1 MSCTAKLENN
11 MYSMTG
17 YGKGVAEKD
26 QRKITIE
33 IKTVNHRFSDFTFKM
48 PRNFQFA
55 EGTLRTLLNSK
66 IKRGHADVY
75 LTYED
80 SRVVSTVALNVALAE
95 GYKQIGEELQK
106 IGYQNNLSAESL
118 IRIPEMVKTT
128 ALEEDEELLMSLVKE
143 SAEIALNNLLEMRK
157 NEGTRLVSDIKIKL
171 NDIAVAVEEI
181 ASRAPEVAKEYREKL
196 TARVQEALAQ
206 SDIDEGRIALEVAV
220 FIDRANIDEE
230 ITRLRGHLAHYQDIF
245 NEGGAVGKKLDFLT
259 QEANRE
265 TNTIG
270 SKCND
275 MYITKRVLFLKNQIE
290 MIREQI
296 QNLE

>member
-1 MSCTAKLENN
+1 

-17 YGKGVAEKD
+17 YGKGIAERD

-33 IKTVNHRFSDFTFKM
+33 IKTVNHRFSDFTFKL
-48 PRNFQFA
+48 PRNFQFV
-55 EGTLRTLLNSK
+55 EGTLRSLLNAK

-95 GYKQIGEELQK
+95 GYKKIGTDLEEL
-106 IGYQNNLSAESL
+106 GFVNNLSAESL

-128 ALEEDEELLMSLVKE
+128 ALEEDEELLTLLVKE
-143 SAEIALNNLLEMRK
+143 ATEKALDSLLQMRS
-157 NEGTRLVSDIKIKL
+157 NEGARLVSDIKLKL
-171 NDIAVAVEEI
+171 NDIAIAVEEI
-181 ASRAPEVAKEYREKL
+181 AKRAPEVSTEYREKL
-196 TARVQEALAQ
+196 TERVKEALD
-206 SDIDEGRIALEVAV
+206 STEIDEGRIALEVAV

-259 QEANRE
+259 QETNRE

>member
-1 MSCTAKLENN
+1 

-17 YGKGVAEKD
+17 YGKGVAEID

-48 PRNFQFA
+48 PRNFQFV
-55 EGTLRTLLNSK
+55 ETTLRNLLNAK

-95 GYKQIGEELQK
+95 GYKQIGEDLANL
-106 IGYQNNLSAESL
+106 GYQNNLSAESL
-118 IRIPEMVKTT
+118 IRIPDMVKTT
-128 ALEEDEELLMSLVKE
+128 ALEEDEELLATLVKE
-143 SAEIALNNLLEMRK
+143 ATEIALDNLLEMRK
-157 NEGTRLVSDIKIKL
+157 NEGERLVKDIQLKL
-171 NDIAVAVEEI
+171 ADIAVAVEEI
-181 ASRAPEVAKEYREKL
+181 ASRVPEVAVEYREKL
-196 TARVQEALAQ
+196 TARVKEALSQ
-206 SDIDEGRIALEVAV
+206 TEIDEGRIALEVAV
-220 FIDRANIDEE
+220 FIDRANVDEE

-245 NEGGAVGKKLDFLT
+245 REGGAVGKKLDFLT

>member
-1 MSCTAKLENN
+1 

-17 YGKGVAEKD
+17 YGKGVAEREG
-26 QRKITIE
+26 RKITVE
-33 IKTVNHRFSDFTFKM
+33 IKTVNHRFSDFAFKL

-55 EGTLRTLLNSK
+55 EGALRTLLSK
-66 IKRGHADVY
+66 SIKRGHADIY

-80 SRVVSTVALNVALAE
+80 SRVVSTVCLNTALAE
-95 GYKQIGEELQK
+95 GYKSIGKELANL
-106 IGYQNNLSAESL
+106 GYENNISAESL
-118 IRIPEMVKTT
+118 IRIPDMVKTT
-128 ALEEDEELLMSLVKE
+128 ALEEDENLLLALVQESAQIALDNLLKMRKAEGERLVK
-143 SAEIALNNLLEMRK
+143 
-157 NEGTRLVSDIKIKL
+157 DIKLKL
-171 NDIAVAVEEI
+171 EEVSNAVEEI
-181 ASRAPEVAKEYREKL
+181 ASRAPEVAEEYRAKL
-196 TARVQEALAQ
+196 TERVQEALAGTE
-206 SDIDEGRIALEVAV
+206 IDPSRIALEVAV

-230 ITRLRGHLAHYQDIF
+230 VTRLRGHLEHYKEIF
-245 NEGGAVGKKLDFLT
+245 EAGGAVGKQLDFLT

-275 MYITKRVLFLKNQIE
+275 MYITNHVLFLKNQIE

>member
-1 MSCTAKLENN
+1 

-17 YGKGVAEKD
+17 YGKGIAERSE
-26 QRKITIE
+26 RKITVE

-55 EGTLRTLLNSK
+55 EGALRTLLSAK
-66 IKRGHADVY
+66 IKRGHADIY

-80 SRVVSTVALNVALAE
+80 NRVNASVALNEGLAIA
-95 GYKQIGEELQK
+95 YKDIAAKLEEIGFSNDLTAQA
-106 IGYQNNLSAESL
+106 I
-118 IRIPEMVKTT
+118 IRIPDMVKTS
-128 ALEEDEELLMSLVKE
+128 ALEEDEELLLELVKE
-143 SAEIALNNLLEMRK
+143 AAGQALDNLLAMRK
-157 NEGTRLVSDIKIKL
+157 AEGSRLVEDVKKKL
-171 NDIAVAVEEI
+171 NDIEEAVETI
-181 ASRAPEVAKEYREKL
+181 AKRAPEVSEEYREKL
-196 TARVQEALAQ
+196 TERVKEALDATE
-206 SDIDEGRIALEVAV
+206 IDEGRIALEVAV
-220 FIDRANIDEE
+220 FIDRANVDEE
-230 ITRLRGHLAHYQDIF
+230 ITRLRGHIAHYRDIF

-275 MYITKRVLFLKNQIE
+275 MQITKLVLFLKNQIE

>member
-1 MSCTAKLENN
+1 

-17 YGKGVAEKD
+17 YGKGIAERSE
-26 QRKITIE
+26 RKITVE

-55 EGTLRTLLNSK
+55 EGALRTLLSAK
-66 IKRGHADVY
+66 IKRGHADIY

-80 SRVVSTVALNVALAE
+80 NRVNASVALNEGLAIA
-95 GYKQIGEELQK
+95 YKDIAAKLEEIGFSNDLTAQA
-106 IGYQNNLSAESL
+106 I
-118 IRIPEMVKTT
+118 IRIPDMVKTS
-128 ALEEDEELLMSLVKE
+128 ALEEDEELLLELVKE
-143 SAEIALNNLLEMRK
+143 AAGQALDNLLAMRK
-157 NEGTRLVSDIKIKL
+157 AEGARLVEDVKKKL
-171 NDIAVAVEEI
+171 NDIEEAVETI
-181 ASRAPEVAKEYREKL
+181 AKRAPEVSEEYREKL
-196 TARVQEALAQ
+196 TERVKEALDATE
-206 SDIDEGRIALEVAV
+206 IDEGRIALEVAV
-220 FIDRANIDEE
+220 FIDRANVDEE
-230 ITRLRGHLAHYQDIF
+230 ITRLRGHIAHYRDIF

-275 MYITKRVLFLKNQIE
+275 MQITKLVLFLKNQIE

>member
-1 MSCTAKLENN
+1 

-17 YGKGVAEKD
+17 YGKGIAERSE
-26 QRKITIE
+26 RKITVE

-55 EGTLRTLLNSK
+55 EGALRTLLSSK
-66 IKRGHADVY
+66 IKRGHADIY

-80 SRVVSTVALNVALAE
+80 NRLNASVALNEGLAIE
-95 GYKQIGEELQK
+95 YKAIAKKLEE
-106 IGYQNNLSAESL
+106 IGYTDDLTAQAV
-118 IRIPEMVKTT
+118 IRIPDMVKTT
-128 ALEEDEELLMSLVKE
+128 ALEEDEALLLELVKE
-143 SAEIALNNLLEMRK
+143 AATEALDNLLAMRK
-157 NEGTRLVSDIKIKL
+157 AEGTRLVEDVKKKLDDIE
-171 NDIAVAVEEI
+171 VAVETI
-181 ASRAPEVAKEYREKL
+181 AKRAPEVSAEYREKL
-196 TARVQEALAQ
+196 TERVKEALDATE
-206 SDIDEGRIALEVAV
+206 IDEGRIALEVAV
-220 FIDRANIDEE
+220 FIDRANVDEE
-230 ITRLRGHLAHYQDIF
+230 ITRLRGHLAHYRDIF

-275 MYITKRVLFLKNQIE
+275 MQITKLVLFLKNQIE

>member
-1 MSCTAKLENN
+1 

-17 YGKGVAEKD
+17 YGKGIAEKD
-26 QRKITIE
+26 QRKITVE

-55 EGTLRTLLNSK
+55 EGAVRALLNAS

-95 GYKQIGEELQK
+95 GYKQIGKDLEAL
-106 IGYQNNLSAESL
+106 GYQNNLTAESL
-118 IRIPEMVKTT
+118 IRVSDMVKTT
-128 ALEEDEELLMSLVKE
+128 TLEEDEDLLLYLVKE
-143 SAEIALNNLLEMRK
+143 ATEKALENLLQMRK
-157 NEGTRLVSDIKIKL
+157 NEGERLVADIQLKL
-171 NDIAVAVEEI
+171 QDVAVAVEEI
-181 ASRAPEVAKEYREKL
+181 AQRAPEVAKEYREKL
-196 TARVQEALAQ
+196 TARVKEALE
-206 SDIDEGRIALEVAV
+206 SSEIDEGRIALEVAV
-220 FIDRANIDEE
+220 FIDRANVDEE

-245 NEGGAVGKKLDFLT
+245 REGGAVGKKLDFLT

>member
-1 MSCTAKLENN
+1 

-17 YGKGVAEKD
+17 YGKGIAERSE
-26 QRKITIE
+26 RKITVE

-55 EGTLRTLLNSK
+55 EGALRTLLSSK
-66 IKRGHADVY
+66 IKRGHADIY

-80 SRVVSTVALNVALAE
+80 NRLNASVALNEGLAIE
-95 GYKQIGEELQK
+95 YKAIAKKLEE
-106 IGYQNNLSAESL
+106 IGYTDDLTAQAV
-118 IRIPEMVKTT
+118 IRIPDMVKTT
-128 ALEEDEELLMSLVKE
+128 ALEEDEALLLELVKE
-143 SAEIALNNLLEMRK
+143 AATEALDNLLAMRK
-157 NEGTRLVSDIKIKL
+157 AEGTRLVEDVKKKLDDIE
-171 NDIAVAVEEI
+171 VAVETI
-181 ASRAPEVAKEYREKL
+181 AKRAPEVGAEYREKL
-196 TARVQEALAQ
+196 TERVKEALDATE
-206 SDIDEGRIALEVAV
+206 IDEGRIALEVAV
-220 FIDRANIDEE
+220 FIDRANVDEE
-230 ITRLRGHLAHYQDIF
+230 ITRLRGHLAHYRDIF

-275 MYITKRVLFLKNQIE
+275 MQITKLVLFLKNQIE

>member
-1 MSCTAKLENN
+1 
-11 MYSMTG
+11 MTG

-26 QRKITIE
+26 GRKITIE
-33 IKTVNHRFSDFTFKM
+33 IKTVNHRFSDFTFKL

-55 EGTLRTLLNSK
+55 DGVLRSLLGAK

-80 SRVVSTVALNVALAE
+80 SRVVSTIALNVQLAE
-95 GYKQIGEELQK
+95 NYKQIAAEMEEL
-106 IGYQNNLSAESL
+106 GYTNDITAESL
-118 IRIPEMVKTT
+118 IRIPDMVKTT
-128 ALEEDEELLMSLVKE
+128 ALEDDEELMKELVVE
-143 SAEIALNNLLEMRK
+143 ATEIALDNLLKMRK
-157 NEGTRLVSDIKIKL
+157 AEGERLVADIKVKL
-171 NDIAVAVEEI
+171 NDIAEAVEEI
-181 ASRAPEVAKEYREKL
+181 SARAPVVATEYREKL
-196 TARVQEALAQ
+196 TARVKEALEAT
-206 SDIDEGRIALEVAV
+206 DIDEGRIALEVAL

-230 ITRLRGHLAHYQDIF
+230 ITRLRGHLAHYQDILA
-245 NEGGAVGKKLDFLT
+245 EGGTVGKKLDFLT
-259 QEANRE
+259 QETNRE

-296 QNLE
+296 QNIE

>member
-1 MSCTAKLENN
+1 

-17 YGKGVAEKD
+17 YGKGIAERE
-26 QRKITIE
+26 QRKITVE

-55 EGTLRTLLNSK
+55 EGAVRALLNAN

-95 GYKQIGEELQK
+95 GYKQIGKDLEAL
-106 IGYQNNLSAESL
+106 GYENNLTAESL
-118 IRIPEMVKTT
+118 IRISDMVKTT
-128 ALEEDEELLMSLVKE
+128 ALEEDEDLLLSLVKE
-143 SAEIALNNLLEMRK
+143 ATEKALENLLQMRK
-157 NEGTRLVSDIKIKL
+157 NEGERLVADIKLKL
-171 NDIAVAVEEI
+171 QDVATAVEEI
-181 ASRAPEVAKEYREKL
+181 ALRAPDVANEYREKL
-196 TARVQEALAQ
+196 TQRVKEALE
-206 SDIDEGRIALEVAV
+206 SSEIDEGRIALEVAV
-220 FIDRANIDEE
+220 FIDRANVDEE

-245 NEGGAVGKKLDFLT
+245 RDGGAVGKKLDFLT

>member
-1 MSCTAKLENN
+1 

-26 QRKITIE
+26 GRKITIE
-33 IKTVNHRFSDFTFKM
+33 IKTVNHRFSDFTFKL

-55 EGTLRTLLNSK
+55 DGVLRSLLGAK

-80 SRVVSTVALNVALAE
+80 SRVVSTIALNVQLAE
-95 GYKQIGEELQK
+95 NYKQIAAEMEAL
-106 IGYQNNLSAESL
+106 GYTNDITAESL
-118 IRIPEMVKTT
+118 IRIPDMVKTT
-128 ALEEDEELLMSLVKE
+128 ALEDDEELMNELVVE
-143 SAEIALNNLLEMRK
+143 ATEIALDNLLKMRK
-157 NEGTRLVSDIKIKL
+157 AEGERLVADIKIKL
-171 NDIAVAVEEI
+171 NDIAEAVEEI
-181 ASRAPEVAKEYREKL
+181 SVRAPVVATEYREKL
-196 TARVQEALAQ
+196 TARVKEALEAT
-206 SDIDEGRIALEVAV
+206 DIDEGRIALEVAL

-230 ITRLRGHLAHYQDIF
+230 ITRLRGHLAHYQDILA
-245 NEGGAVGKKLDFLT
+245 EGGTVGKKLDFLT
-259 QEANRE
+259 QETNRE

-296 QNLE
+296 QNIE

>member
-1 MSCTAKLENN
+1 

-17 YGKGVAEKD
+17 YGKGIAERSE
-26 QRKITIE
+26 RKITVE

-55 EGTLRTLLNSK
+55 EGALRTLLSSK
-66 IKRGHADVY
+66 IKRGHADIY

-80 SRVVSTVALNVALAE
+80 NRLNASVALNEGLAIE
-95 GYKQIGEELQK
+95 YKAIAKKLEE
-106 IGYQNNLSAESL
+106 IGYTDDLTAQAV
-118 IRIPEMVKTT
+118 IRIPDMVKTT
-128 ALEEDEELLMSLVKE
+128 ALEEDEALLLELVKE
-143 SAEIALNNLLEMRK
+143 AATEALDNLLAMRK
-157 NEGTRLVSDIKIKL
+157 AEGTRLVEDVKKKLDDIE
-171 NDIAVAVEEI
+171 VAVETI
-181 ASRAPEVAKEYREKL
+181 AKRAPEVSAEYREKL
-196 TARVQEALAQ
+196 TERVKEALDATE
-206 SDIDEGRIALEVAV
+206 IDEGRIALEVAV
-220 FIDRANIDEE
+220 FIDRANVDEE

-245 NEGGAVGKKLDFLT
+245 RDGGAVGKKLDFLT

-275 MYITKRVLFLKNQIE
+275 MYITKRVLCLKNQIE

>member
-1 MSCTAKLENN
+1 

-17 YGKGVAEKD
+17 YGKGIAERSE
-26 QRKITIE
+26 RKITVE
-33 IKTVNHRFSDFTFKM
+33 IKTLNHRFSDFTFKM

-55 EGTLRTLLNSK
+55 EGALRTLLSAK
-66 IKRGHADVY
+66 IKRGHADIY

-80 SRVVSTVALNVALAE
+80 NRVNASVALNEGLAIA
-95 GYKQIGEELQK
+95 YKDIAAKLEEIGFSNDLTAQA
-106 IGYQNNLSAESL
+106 I
-118 IRIPEMVKTT
+118 IRIPDMVKTS
-128 ALEEDEELLMSLVKE
+128 ALEEDEELLLELVKE
-143 SAEIALNNLLEMRK
+143 AAGQALDNLLAMRK
-157 NEGTRLVSDIKIKL
+157 AEGARLVEDVKKKL
-171 NDIAVAVEEI
+171 NDIEEAVETI
-181 ASRAPEVAKEYREKL
+181 AKRAPEVSEEYREKL
-196 TARVQEALAQ
+196 TERVKEALDATE
-206 SDIDEGRIALEVAV
+206 IDEGRIALEVAV
-220 FIDRANIDEE
+220 FIDRANVDEE
-230 ITRLRGHLAHYQDIF
+230 ITRLRGHIAHYRDIF

-275 MYITKRVLFLKNQIE
+275 MQITKLVLFLKNQIE

>member
-1 MSCTAKLENN
+1 

-26 QRKITIE
+26 GRKITIE
-33 IKTVNHRFSDFTFKM
+33 IKTVNHRFSDFTFKL

-55 EGTLRTLLNSK
+55 DGVLRSLLGAK

-80 SRVVSTVALNVALAE
+80 SRVVSTIALNVQLAE
-95 GYKQIGEELQK
+95 NYKQIAAEMEEL
-106 IGYQNNLSAESL
+106 GYTNDITAESL
-118 IRIPEMVKTT
+118 IRIPDMVKTT
-128 ALEEDEELLMSLVKE
+128 ALEDDEELMKELVVE
-143 SAEIALNNLLEMRK
+143 ATEIALDNLLKMRK
-157 NEGTRLVSDIKIKL
+157 AEGERLVADIKVKL
-171 NDIAVAVEEI
+171 NDIAEAVEEI
-181 ASRAPEVAKEYREKL
+181 SARAPVVATEYREKL
-196 TARVQEALAQ
+196 TARVKEALEAT
-206 SDIDEGRIALEVAV
+206 DIDEGRIALEVAL

-230 ITRLRGHLAHYQDIF
+230 ITRLRGHLAHYQDILA
-245 NEGGAVGKKLDFLT
+245 EGGTVGKKLDFLT
-259 QEANRE
+259 QETNRE

-296 QNLE
+296 QNIE

>member
-1 MSCTAKLENN
+1 

-17 YGKGVAEKD
+17 YGKGIAERSE
-26 QRKITIE
+26 RKITVE

-55 EGTLRTLLNSK
+55 EGALRTLLSAK
-66 IKRGHADVY
+66 IKRGHADIY

-80 SRVVSTVALNVALAE
+80 NRVNASVALNEGLAIA
-95 GYKQIGEELQK
+95 YKDIAAKLEEIGFSNDLTAQA
-106 IGYQNNLSAESL
+106 I
-118 IRIPEMVKTT
+118 IRIPDMVKTS
-128 ALEEDEELLMSLVKE
+128 ALEEDEELLLELVKE
-143 SAEIALNNLLEMRK
+143 AAGQALENLLAMRK
-157 NEGTRLVSDIKIKL
+157 AEGARLVEDVKKKL
-171 NDIAVAVEEI
+171 NDIEEAVETI
-181 ASRAPEVAKEYREKL
+181 AKRAPEVSEEYREKL
-196 TARVQEALAQ
+196 TERVKEALDATE
-206 SDIDEGRIALEVAV
+206 IDEGRIALEVAV
-220 FIDRANIDEE
+220 FIDRANVDEE
-230 ITRLRGHLAHYQDIF
+230 ITRLRGHIAHYRDIF

-275 MYITKRVLFLKNQIE
+275 MQITKLVLFLKNQIE

>member
-1 MSCTAKLENN
+1 

-17 YGKGVAEKD
+17 YGKGVAEREG
-26 QRKITIE
+26 RKITVE
-33 IKTVNHRFSDFTFKM
+33 IKTVNHRFSDFAFKL

-55 EGTLRTLLNSK
+55 EGALRTLLSK
-66 IKRGHADVY
+66 SIKRGHADIY

-80 SRVVSTVALNVALAE
+80 SRVVSTVCLNTALAE
-95 GYKQIGEELQK
+95 GYKNIGKELEK
-106 IGYQNNLSAESL
+106 LGYENNVSAESL
-118 IRIPEMVKTT
+118 IRIPDMVKTT
-128 ALEEDEELLMSLVKE
+128 ALEEDESLLLALVQESAQIALENLLKMRKAEGERLVK
-143 SAEIALNNLLEMRK
+143 
-157 NEGTRLVSDIKIKL
+157 DIKLKL
-171 NDIAVAVEEI
+171 EDVATAVEEI
-181 ASRAPEVAKEYREKL
+181 AVRAPQVAEEYRVKL
-196 TARVQEALAQ
+196 TERVQEALA
-206 SDIDEGRIALEVAV
+206 STEIDASRIALEVAV

-230 ITRLRGHLAHYQDIF
+230 VTRLRGHLEHYKEIF
-245 NEGGAVGKKLDFLT
+245 NAGGAVGKQLDFLT

-275 MYITKRVLFLKNQIE
+275 MYITNHVLFLKNQIE

>member
-1 MSCTAKLENN
+1 

-17 YGKGVAEKD
+17 YGKGIAEKEG
-26 QRKITIE
+26 RKITVE
-33 IKTVNHRFSDFTFKM
+33 IKTVNHRFSDFTFKL

-55 EGTLRTLLNSK
+55 ESALRNLLSTK

-75 LTYED
+75 LTFED

-95 GYKQIGEELQK
+95 GYKSIAKELEN
-106 IGYQNNLSAESL
+106 IGYQNDITAESL
-118 IRIPEMVKTT
+118 IRIPDMVKTT
-128 ALEEDEELLMSLVKE
+128 ALEEDDELLLELVKE
-143 SAEIALNNLLEMRK
+143 AAGIAVENLLGMRK
-157 NEGTRLVSDIKIKL
+157 AEGERLIEDIKLKL

-181 ASRAPEVAKEYREKL
+181 AARAPEVASEYREKL
-196 TARVQEALAQ
+196 TARVKEALGAT
-206 SDIDEGRIALEVAV
+206 DIDEGRIALEVAV

-230 ITRLRGHLAHYQDIF
+230 ITRLRGHLAHYADILR
-245 NEGGAVGKKLDFLT
+245 EGGAVGKKLDFLT

>member
-1 MSCTAKLENN
+1 

-26 QRKITIE
+26 QRKITVE

-55 EGTLRTLLNSK
+55 EGAVRALLNAS

-95 GYKQIGEELQK
+95 GYKQIGEELASL
-106 IGYQNNLSAESL
+106 GYQNNLSAESL
-118 IRIPEMVKTT
+118 IRIPDMVKTT
-128 ALEEDEELLMSLVKE
+128 ALEEDEELLLSLVKE
-143 SAEIALNNLLEMRK
+143 ATEKALANLLQMRL
-157 NEGTRLVSDIKIKL
+157 NEGERLVADIKLKL
-171 NDIAVAVEEI
+171 QDVATAVEEI
-181 ASRAPEVAKEYREKL
+181 ALRAPEVASEYREKL
-196 TARVQEALAQ
+196 TARVKEALE
-206 SDIDEGRIALEVAV
+206 SSEIDEGRIALEVAV

-245 NEGGAVGKKLDFLT
+245 REGGAVGKKLDFLT

>member
-1 MSCTAKLENN
+1 

-17 YGKGVAEKD
+17 YGKGIAEKEG
-26 QRKITIE
+26 RKITIE
-33 IKTVNHRFSDFTFKM
+33 IKTVNHRFSDFTFKL
-48 PRNFQFA
+48 PRNFQFV
-55 EGTLRTLLNSK
+55 ESVLRNLLSAS

-75 LTYED
+75 LTFED
-80 SRVVSTVALNVALAE
+80 SRVVSTVALNHSLAE
-95 GYKQIGEELQK
+95 NYKQIASDLATL
-106 IGYQNNLSAESL
+106 GYDNDITAESL
-118 IRIPEMVKTT
+118 LRIPDMVKTT
-128 ALEEDEELLMSLVKE
+128 ALEEDDELLLVLTKEACSL
-143 SAEIALNNLLEMRK
+143 ALENLLKMRQA
-157 NEGTRLVSDIKIKL
+157 EGNRLVEDIKLKL

-181 ASRAPEVAKEYREKL
+181 ANRAPEVAKDYRDKL
-196 TARVQEALAQ
+196 TQRVKEALEATE
-206 SDIDEGRIALEVAV
+206 IDEGRIALEVAV
-220 FIDRANIDEE
+220 FIDRANVDEE
-230 ITRLRGHLAHYQDIF
+230 ITRLRGHLAHYQDIL

>member
-1 MSCTAKLENN
+1 

-26 QRKITIE
+26 QRKITVE

-55 EGTLRTLLNSK
+55 EGAVRALLNAG

-95 GYKQIGEELQK
+95 GYKQIGEELASL
-106 IGYQNNLSAESL
+106 GYQNNLSAESL
-118 IRIPEMVKTT
+118 IRIPDMVKTT
-128 ALEEDEELLMSLVKE
+128 ALEEDEELLLSLVKE
-143 SAEIALNNLLEMRK
+143 ATEKALANLLQMRL
-157 NEGTRLVSDIKIKL
+157 NEGERLVADIKLKL
-171 NDIAVAVEEI
+171 QDVATAVEEI
-181 ASRAPEVAKEYREKL
+181 ALRAPEVASEYREKL
-196 TARVQEALAQ
+196 TARVKEALE
-206 SDIDEGRIALEVAV
+206 SSEIDEGRIALEVAV
-220 FIDRANIDEE
+220 FIDRANVDEE

-245 NEGGAVGKKLDFLT
+245 REGGAVGKKLDFLT

>member
-1 MSCTAKLENN
+1 

-17 YGKGVAEKD
+17 YGKGIAEKSE
-26 QRKITIE
+26 RKITVE

-55 EGTLRTLLNSK
+55 EGALRTLLSAK
-66 IKRGHADVY
+66 IKRGHADIY

-80 SRVVSTVALNVALAE
+80 NRVNASVALNEGLAIAYTDIAAKLDE
-95 GYKQIGEELQK
+95 IGFSNDLTAHA
-106 IGYQNNLSAESL
+106 I
-118 IRIPEMVKTT
+118 IRIPDMVKTS
-128 ALEEDEELLMSLVKE
+128 ALEEDEELLLELVKE
-143 SAEIALNNLLEMRK
+143 AAGQALDNLLAMRK
-157 NEGTRLVSDIKIKL
+157 AEGARLVEDVKKKL
-171 NDIAVAVEEI
+171 NDIEEAVETI
-181 ASRAPEVAKEYREKL
+181 AKRAPEVSEEYREKL
-196 TARVQEALAQ
+196 TERVKEALDATE
-206 SDIDEGRIALEVAV
+206 IDEGRIALEVAV
-220 FIDRANIDEE
+220 FIDRANVDEE
-230 ITRLRGHLAHYQDIF
+230 ITRLRGHIAHYRDIF

-275 MYITKRVLFLKNQIE
+275 MQITKLVLFLKNQIE

>member
-1 MSCTAKLENN
+1 

-17 YGKGVAEKD
+17 YGKGVAEKEG
-26 QRKITIE
+26 RKITIE
-33 IKTVNHRFSDFTFKM
+33 IKTVNHRFSDFTFKL

-55 EGTLRTLLNSK
+55 DGILRSLLSEK

-75 LTYED
+75 LSYED
-80 SRVVSTVALNVALAE
+80 SRVVSTIALNQQLAE
-95 GYKQIGEELQK
+95 NYKLIAREMEALGYKNDIT
-106 IGYQNNLSAESL
+106 AESL
-118 IRIPEMVKTT
+118 LRIPDMIKTT
-128 ALEEDEELLMSLVKE
+128 ALEDDEELMNELVIE
-143 SAEIALNNLLEMRK
+143 ATQTALSNLLKMRK
-157 NEGTRLVSDIKIKL
+157 SEGERLIDDIKLKL
-171 NDIAVAVEEI
+171 KDVAVAVEEI
-181 ASRAPEVAKEYREKL
+181 SVRAPIVATEYRTKL
-196 TARVQEALAQ
+196 TERVKEALDAT
-206 SDIDEGRIALEVAV
+206 DIDEGRIALEVAV
-220 FIDRANIDEE
+220 FIDRANVDEE
-230 ITRLRGHLAHYQDIF
+230 ITRLRGHLAHYQDILS
-245 NEGGAVGKKLDFLT
+245 EGGMVGKKLDFLT

>member
-1 MSCTAKLENN
+1 

-17 YGKGVAEKD
+17 YGKGIAEKSE
-26 QRKITIE
+26 RKITVE

-55 EGTLRTLLNSK
+55 EGALRTLLSAK
-66 IKRGHADVY
+66 IKRGHADIY

-80 SRVVSTVALNVALAE
+80 NRVNASVALNEGLAIAYTDIAAKLDE
-95 GYKQIGEELQK
+95 IGFSNDLTAHA
-106 IGYQNNLSAESL
+106 I
-118 IRIPEMVKTT
+118 IRIPDMVKTS
-128 ALEEDEELLMSLVKE
+128 ALEEDEELLLELVKE
-143 SAEIALNNLLEMRK
+143 ATGQALDNLLAMRK
-157 NEGTRLVSDIKIKL
+157 AEGARLVEDVKKKL
-171 NDIAVAVEEI
+171 NDIEEAVETI
-181 ASRAPEVAKEYREKL
+181 AKRAPEVSEEYREKL
-196 TARVQEALAQ
+196 TERVKEALDATE
-206 SDIDEGRIALEVAV
+206 IDEGRIALEVAV
-220 FIDRANIDEE
+220 FIDRANVDEE
-230 ITRLRGHLAHYQDIF
+230 ITRLRGHIAHYRDIF

-275 MYITKRVLFLKNQIE
+275 MQITKLVLFLKNQIE

>member
-1 MSCTAKLENN
+1 

-17 YGKGVAEKD
+17 YGKGIAERNE
-26 QRKITIE
+26 RKITVE

-55 EGTLRTLLNSK
+55 EGALRTLLSAK
-66 IKRGHADVY
+66 IKRGHADIY

-80 SRVVSTVALNVALAE
+80 NRVNASVALNEGLAIA
-95 GYKQIGEELQK
+95 YKDIAAKLEEIGFSNDLTAQA
-106 IGYQNNLSAESL
+106 I
-118 IRIPEMVKTT
+118 IRIPDMVKTS
-128 ALEEDEELLMSLVKE
+128 ALEEDEELLLELVKE
-143 SAEIALNNLLEMRK
+143 ATGQALDNLLAMRK
-157 NEGTRLVSDIKIKL
+157 AEGARLVEDVKKKL
-171 NDIAVAVEEI
+171 NDIEEAVETI
-181 ASRAPEVAKEYREKL
+181 AKRAPEVSEEYREKL
-196 TARVQEALAQ
+196 TERVKEALDATE
-206 SDIDEGRIALEVAV
+206 IDEGRIALEVAV
-220 FIDRANIDEE
+220 FIDRANVDEE
-230 ITRLRGHLAHYQDIF
+230 ITRLRGHIAHYRDIF

-275 MYITKRVLFLKNQIE
+275 MQITKLVLFLKNQIE